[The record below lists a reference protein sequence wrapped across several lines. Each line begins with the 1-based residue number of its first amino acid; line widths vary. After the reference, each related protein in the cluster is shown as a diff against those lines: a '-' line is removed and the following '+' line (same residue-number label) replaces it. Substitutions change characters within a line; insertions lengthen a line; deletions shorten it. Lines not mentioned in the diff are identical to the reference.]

1 MAITTFDQTILQ
13 YIEQSIRNSRLT
25 PLFLGGTTASGGG
38 AGSPPGGY
46 IGYLPQTRIAYD
58 LSEIAASGFAGSG
71 MSILDN
77 LNHIRYRID
86 TLESAASG
94 ATTTF
99 LELTDT
105 PSSYT
110 GNVGKAVVV
119 NGTEDGLE
127 FTTISGGGGQYRQ
140 FAWTVASGGGWV
152 FESLGDAPVLLLT
165 DLE

>member
-1 MAITTFDQTILQ
+1 MITNFDQSIIQ
-13 YIEQSIRNSRLT
+13 YIENAIRYSLLR
-25 PLFLGGTTASGGG
+25 PMFLGGAASSGGG
-38 AGSPPGGY
+38 IGSPPGGY

-58 LSEIAASGFAGSG
+58 LSEIAASGFVGSG
-71 MSILDN
+71 VSILDN
-77 LNHIRYRID
+77 LNHIRYRIEA
-86 TLESAASG
+86 LESTASG

-127 FTTISGGGGQYRQ
+127 FTAISGGGGQYRQ